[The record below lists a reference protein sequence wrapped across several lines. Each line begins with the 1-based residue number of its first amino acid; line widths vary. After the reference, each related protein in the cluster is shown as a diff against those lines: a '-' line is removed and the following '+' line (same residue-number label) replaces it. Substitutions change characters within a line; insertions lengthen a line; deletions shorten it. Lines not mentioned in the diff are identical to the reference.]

1 MKLSHYILPYMS
13 SNLLN
18 IPNKKID
25 QFIIP
30 KIHEYTFLNEYNYTL
45 PQLKQICIFYNIKQ
59 SGSKLDLY
67 KRIYNYLLC
76 SFFIQK
82 IQKLWR
88 GYLQRL
94 CNHLRGPA
102 YKNLSICVNESDFL
116 TMDPLHD
123 ISIYQIFT
131 FKENNIIYGCDLK
144 SIYEWIKKSNIN
156 PYTRLEF
163 ENSTLNNVHR
173 LIIISNCLQFHINI
187 TSDYSIVSYQSKI
200 IHLLSIIDSYGYYTN
215 PDWVLSLNRI
225 QIIRFL
231 RELYNIWNFKLM
243 IPTTLKRNICP
254 PRGNPFNN
262 INLDEIIHFN
272 INDVKKSNMIIL
284 SKFIT
289 AGINQEYKY
298 LGSTYILMALTKINS
313 NVAISYP
320 WLFESIL

>member
-1 MKLSHYILPYMS
+1 
-13 SNLLN
+13 
-18 IPNKKID
+18 
-25 QFIIP
+25 
-30 KIHEYTFLNEYNYTL
+30 
-45 PQLKQICIFYNIKQ
+45 
-59 SGSKLDLY
+59 
-67 KRIYNYLLC
+67 
-76 SFFIQK
+76 
-82 IQKLWR
+82 
-88 GYLQRL
+88 
-94 CNHLRGPA
+94 
-102 YKNLSICVNESDFL
+102 
-116 TMDPLHD
+116 MDPLHD

-289 AGINQEYKY
+289 TGINQEYKY

-313 NVAISYP
+313 NVAVSYP